1 MDKNKIKV
9 LIIDDSA
16 VTRNILSLE
25 LAKYP
30 EIEVVGTAIDPYIAR
45 NKIVK
50 LEPDVIT
57 LDIEMP
63 RMDGITF
70 LEKLMRYHPM
80 PVIIIGSITDSG
92 YQTALRFIELATTET
107 VNKPRF
113 IDSYELSEPISL
125 LADKIRT
132 VVQEKYKFFSKK
144 NRKNVKPFY
153 TTDSIAK
160 TTDKIIAIGS
170 STGGTEALR
179 KIIPMLPPVFPGV
192 LIAQHMPEKFTK
204 SFAESLDKIS
214 QLEVREAQNGDL
226 VEPGLVLIAR
236 GNHHMLL
243 NRSADEYYV
252 EVKDGPLVCR
262 QKPSVDV
269 LFDSTA
275 KCAGKNAVGII
286 LTGMGSDGA
295 RGLLHMKK
303 AGAFTIAQN
312 EQTCVVYGMPKE
324 AVKLDAVHKVLPLEE
339 IPEEIIEWI
348 NMENNLAG

>member
-132 VVQEKYKFFSKK
+132 VVQAKYKFSPKK